1 MRKLFCMMALAGSFL
16 FSPAPGRFSPDGSGE
31 PYYPHDVTRVIT
43 TTIAITI
50 TAPIGLITTGTV
62 KPAGGAIV
70 SRAGN
75 FRIPLDRSDRPL

>member
-50 TAPIGLITTGTV
+50 TAPIGLIITGTV
-62 KPAGGAIV
+62 KTCW
-70 SRAGN
+70 
-75 FRIPLDRSDRPL
+75 RSDSEPGRKFSHTVGSIR